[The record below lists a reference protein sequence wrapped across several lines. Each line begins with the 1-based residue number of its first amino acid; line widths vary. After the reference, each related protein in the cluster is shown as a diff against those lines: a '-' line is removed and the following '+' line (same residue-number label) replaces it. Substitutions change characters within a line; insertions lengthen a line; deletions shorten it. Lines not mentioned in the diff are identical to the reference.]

1 MNGLSRKRTGL
12 SFLKKIDRRF
22 GDSTLWQFVKFNLVS
37 FSITLL
43 QLALANLLPLIF
55 DGVTA
60 TIMSFSGKP
69 LILLPIRSGSR

>member
-1 MNGLSRKRTGL
+1 MSL
-12 SFLKKIDRRF
+12 LKKIDTRF
-22 GDSTLWQFVKFNLVS
+22 GDNTIWQFVKFNLVS

-60 TIMSFSGKP
+60 K
-69 LILLPIRSGSR
+69 LPRLYDRYFNRTRFLTGLPPMWLTVL